1 MQLVEEDRA
10 IINSVT
16 QGNGSRLGMFLNTL
30 TRSEMALKDD

>member
-16 QGNGSRLGMFLNTL
+16 QGNGSGLGMFLNTL
-30 TRSEMALKDD
+30 TCSEMALKDD